1 MKIKSFIFV
10 LTSVL
15 LLGTSCADY
24 LDINDDPNKPTT
36 AELSK
41 VLTGAEYDIAMS
53 FAAGNYIGSSLPSY
67 VFYLTSREV
76 DNFGI
81 TASTAA
87 NGNSWLQAYTYGLKN
102 TDAVIAAAEEGE
114 NLIYAGIGKLMK
126 AYAFANIVDLWGDV
140 PYSEFNIEGN
150 YAPVAD
156 KSSEVYNSLF
166 TLIDEAIS
174 NLKDEEAA
182 NLLKPAA
189 DDLIYNGDRNKWIRM
204 GNTLKL
210 KLLVQS
216 RKAKGEITGWD
227 EKLTALLAENNF
239 MKSGEDFEFKHT
251 KKDNPD
257 ERHPAYVDEY
267 LGGQSTY
274 FINPWIYETMS
285 GVDLNVKDNPF
296 VGIVDPRIPY
306 YWVNQI
312 KADGDAQN
320 TTDYRSGAFVSIFF
334 ASNSSSAGNDQ
345 RSTSTFIG
353 IYPCGGKYDNGQG
366 GKCDKS
372 VGTGVAP
379 EKMLQAYS
387 VPFLLAELYLTGE
400 INGDAKTALENGIKY
415 SIKHVNSVSQNAA
428 AEGINVPPISEDA
441 VTAFVDKILA
451 KYDAAANNEE
461 KLRIV
466 MTQKWIANFF
476 NPVEAYNDIRR
487 TGYPTLLKSGTDYA
501 KSPYKNSKTP
511 ELGPIDIPL
520 KGINAYPRAMWYPT
534 SEVTR
539 NPNITNN
546 GRNLSAPIVFW
557 DK

>member
-1 MKIKSFIFV
+1 MKIKNYIFV

-15 LLGTSCADY
+15 FVNTSCSQY

-67 VFYLTSREV
+67 VFHLSSREV

-81 TASTAA
+81 TASTASL
-87 NGNSWLQAYTYGLKN
+87 GNSWLQSYAYGLKN
-102 TDAVIAAAEEGE
+102 TDAVITAAEEGG
-114 NLIYAGIGKLMK
+114 NLIYAGIGKLLK

-140 PYSEFNIEGN
+140 PFTEFNIEGN
-150 YAPVAD
+150 YAPVLD
-156 KSSEVYNSLF
+156 KSQAVYNSLF
-166 TLIDEAIS
+166 ALVDDAIG
-174 NLKDEEAA
+174 NLSDAGA
-182 NLLKPAA
+182 PNLLKPTS
-189 DDLIYNGDRNKWIRM
+189 DDLIYNGDKNKWIRM

-216 RKAKGEITGWD
+216 RKAKSEITGWN
-227 EKLTALLAENNF
+227 EKLSALLTENNL

-274 FINPWIYETMS
+274 FLSPWLYETMS
-285 GVDLNVKDNPF
+285 GLNLNVKQNPF
-296 VGIVDPRIPY
+296 AGISDPRVPY

-312 KADGDAQN
+312 KADGEAQN
-320 TTDYRSGAFVSIFF
+320 TTDYRNGAFVSIFF
-334 ASNSSSAGNDQ
+334 ASNSSSSGNDQ
-345 RSTSTFIG
+345 RVTSTFIG
-353 IYPCGGKYDNGQG
+353 IYPCGGKYDDGSA

-400 INGDAKTALENGIKY
+400 ATGDAKTALENGIRR
-415 SIKHVNSVSQNAA
+415 SIAHVNAVSQAA
-428 AEGINVPPISEDA
+428 KAEGTTVPVISADA
-441 VTAFVDKILA
+441 ITAFVGKVLA
-451 KYDAAANNEE
+451 KYDAAPNNEE

-466 MTQKWIANFF
+466 MSQKWIANFF

-487 TGYPTLLKSGTDYA
+487 TGYPTLLDSSTDFA
-501 KSPYKNSKTP
+501 QSPYKNTKVP

-520 KGINAYPRAMWYPT
+520 KGINAYPRALWYPT

-539 NPNITNN
+539 NPNATNS